1 MAASPKAPA
10 KITPAR
16 TRAAK
21 ATAPISAEVA
31 ILEEKPAQPIT
42 AIAVMAEPVAPT
54 IIAEPAPKTAKPT
67 KKDPVMSMK
76 ETLETVTK
84 TSQNAAKES
93 MEKAMAAMSEM
104 NAMTKANLEAMMTSA
119 TVATKSMEALTTRSM
134 AYSKE
139 SMERSV
145 AAMKSMSAAKS
156 VQELVELQS
165 EFVKKSMDAFMG
177 EMNTTVEMVTASAK
191 DSLKP
196 LNERAA
202 AFMNMMQTKA

>member
-1 MAASPKAPA
+1 MHMPAPRKAAA
-10 KITPAR
+10 KPAR
-16 TRAAK
+16 LEVKPGETAAVSSVE
-21 ATAPISAEVA
+21 TSVGD
-31 ILEEKPAQPIT
+31 
-42 AIAVMAEPVAPT
+42 APT
-54 IIAEPAPKTAKPT
+54 IEISASNPAPKISSKPQKEPAMT
-67 KKDPVMSMK
+67 MKD
-76 ETLETVTK
+76 TLETVTK
-84 TSQNAAKES
+84 TSQNAAKEG

-202 AFMNMMQTKA
+202 AFMSMMQTKA